1 MCRLLC
7 VRSKHGFEMRPHL
20 ETFAAIARDCQEYQ
34 GHGWGCAWLDD
45 DTWRLHHDV
54 RPIWEDDHARFGR
67 TRLLLAHARS
77 AFRDEGI
84 AVENNMPFFDGE
96 RVFIFNGE
104 LRGVRLKEIGRIGA
118 EKVFNFITRFDRG
131 DLLAAMRRALP
142 IIERR
147 TRYVRAMNLLVAT
160 RDAVHVASRFNENSE
175 YFQMWTRRD
184 IDDGVDIVCSEPYP
198 EEPTRGWQA
207 VDNGTIDT
215 W

>member
-7 VRSKHGFEMRPHL
+7 VRNKNGFEMRPHL
-20 ETFAAIARDCQEYQ
+20 EAFANIARHCQEYQ
-34 GHGWGCAWLDD
+34 GHGWGCAWRDD
-45 DTWRLHHDV
+45 DQWRLHHDV
-54 RPIWEDDHARFGR
+54 RPIWEDDLARFGR
-67 TRLLLAHARS
+67 TTLLLAHARS

-104 LRGVRLKEIGRIGA
+104 LRGVRLKETGRIGA
-118 EKVFNFITRFDRG
+118 EKIFRFIIRFHRG

-160 RDAVHVASRFNENSE
+160 RDTVCVASRFNENPD
-175 YFQMWTRRD
+175 YFQMRTRST
-184 IDDGVDIVCSEPYP
+184 DGLDIVCSDPYP
-198 EEPTRGWQA
+198 GEPGNAWQA
-207 VDNGTIDT
+207 VENGTIDT